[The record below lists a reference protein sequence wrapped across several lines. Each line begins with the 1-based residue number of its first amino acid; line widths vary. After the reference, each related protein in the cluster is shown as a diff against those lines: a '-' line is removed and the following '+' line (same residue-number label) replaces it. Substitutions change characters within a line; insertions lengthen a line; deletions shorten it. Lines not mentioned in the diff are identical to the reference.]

1 MAGPLKSFF
10 SKAGEVA
17 STVGGAVKDA
27 ASIVVDKVD
36 DQIESM
42 KGGRI
47 KVPVSVVGG
56 VVVVDTAGT
65 QFLEIDPTEYEKV

>member
-10 SKAGEVA
+10 NKAGEVA

-36 DQIESM
+36 DQIENM
-42 KGGRI
+42 KGGKI
-47 KVPVSVVGG
+47 KVPVSVVGD
-56 VVVVDTAGT
+56 VVVIDSAGT
-65 QFLEIDPTEYEKV
+65 QFLEIDPAEYEKV